1 MRRRLTVRRV
11 AFQGNAYLET
21 TFGEPRPGNTPNAIV
36 SHYDASC
43 RDGGLCADAYLA
55 PLVRGIPRP
64 PHAVLA

>member
-1 MRRRLTVRRV
+1 M
-11 AFQGNAYLET
+11 
-21 TFGEPRPGNTPNAIV
+21 PIWKPPGAWSRDGLGDSPNAIV